1 MVKTKITRDFT
12 LDRPAD
18 PNEINCRQMW
28 CSTIF
33 LKESSLGEKQ
43 AAENV
48 QQAAG
53 DKSASKDF
61 GDRLWNLREMIKDMA
76 KGRLEAAFLK
86 RLNKKLPSE
95 EQCNS
100 FSECVAKIS
109 SNGRPH
115 DKNHRRTLQIGRY
128 ILLDVFKE
136 LVREIEAEI
145 MDKLQLECVDELVD
159 PDSKGSLE
167 MKSRRETGCVG
178 AIICALKNLHFAN
191 RHR

>member
-1 MVKTKITRDFT
+1 M
-12 LDRPAD
+12 LDGPASPD
-18 PNEINCRQMW
+18 EINCRQTW
-28 CSTIF
+28 CSTVF
-33 LKESSLGEKQ
+33 LKESDLGDKQ
-43 AAENV
+43 AAEKV

-61 GDRLWNLREMIKDMA
+61 GDCLWNLRQMMRDMA

-86 RLNKKLPSE
+86 RFNEKLLSE

-115 DKNHRRTLQIGRY
+115 DKNHRRTLQIGRC

-136 LVREIEAEI
+136 LVREIEAET

-167 MKSRRETGCVG
+167 MKSGWETGCVG

>member
-1 MVKTKITRDFT
+1 M
-12 LDRPAD
+12 LDGPASPD
-18 PNEINCRQMW
+18 EINCRQTW

-33 LKESSLGEKQ
+33 LKESGLGEKQ
-43 AAENV
+43 AAEKV

-53 DKSASKDF
+53 DMSASKDF
-61 GDRLWNLREMIKDMA
+61 GDRLWNLRQMIRDMA

-86 RLNKKLPSE
+86 RFNEKLPSE
-95 EQCNS
+95 EQCNG

-109 SNGRPH
+109 SNGHPH
-115 DKNHRRTLQIGRY
+115 DKNHRRTLRIGRC

-178 AIICALKNLHFAN
+178 AIICALKNSHFAN
-191 RHR
+191 RCR